1 MQNYLRHVLA
11 PYTYRPPASLE
22 MSARRSQQP
31 HNCTDTITISP
42 ALIMSPAPPVTADL
56 KSRTAI
62 GKFFF
67 FFFFAFQETLPSRF
81 HNPVSKRA
89 AYSQL
94 KPTEEIFQLATTYR
108 NFLLLAKK
116 ACDGNISLAARIGG
130 KARAAITVLILM

>member
-1 MQNYLRHVLA
+1 MQNYLGRVLA
-11 PYTYRPPASLE
+11 PYTYQPPASLE

-56 KSRTAI
+56 KSRTTI

-81 HNPVSKRA
+81 HNPVSKRT

>member
-1 MQNYLRHVLA
+1 
-11 PYTYRPPASLE
+11 
-22 MSARRSQQP
+22 MSARHSQQP
-31 HNCTDTITISP
+31 HNCTDTISP
-42 ALIMSPAPPVTADL
+42 ALIMSTAPPITADL
-56 KSRTAI
+56 KSRIVI
-62 GKFFF
+62 GKFF